1 MKKIVGSLCL
11 CSVLFAANEYEANL
25 AGHIVIPAENFI
37 NVPKDAPEFLQSTGK
52 FLRTTRNE
60 NLGTFNANYTEEEMP
75 NAFRIPFK
83 KQALQGH
90 SGIKFINDKNFWL
103 LSDNGLGTKKN
114 SPDSMTFIHNY
125 EFDFKKGSY
134 KHLKTIFFNDKN
146 KKFPYLINLESTK
159 SRYLTGADIDPE
171 SFQIIDKSFWVGD
184 EFGPFLL
191 EFDEKGTLKEVF
203 DVNLNKEPLLSPDH
217 PNLQLSNPDTQ
228 ENKANIKRSK
238 GFEAMASS
246 KDKTKLYPMLE
257 YAVFKNGKY
266 ENKGGKNFLRILEF
280 DLKNRKFTANTY
292 TYTLESNAH
301 SIGDFNMIDEK
312 YGLIIE
318 RDDTEGTMDKACKNQ
333 ETKSCFKNPAKFK
346 RIYKVKLDD
355 KKGVAQK
362 IAYIDLMNINDTNKI
377 AKKPLVNNKF
387 VFPFFTIENV
397 DIVDEK
403 HIVVAND
410 NNFPFSA
417 SREPFVSDDNEVIL
431 LEVEEFLKAK

>member
-1 MKKIVGSLCL
+1 MKKMLGSLCL

-37 NVPKDAPEFLQSTGK
+37 NAPKDAPEFLQSTGK

-60 NLGTFNANYTEEEMP
+60 NLGTFNVNYTEEEMS

-103 LSDNGLGTKKN
+103 LNDNGLGTKKN
-114 SPDSMTFIHNY
+114 SSDSMTFIHHY

-184 EFGPFLL
+184 EFGPY
-191 EFDEKGTLKEVF
+191 
-203 DVNLNKEPLLSPDH
+203 
-217 PNLQLSNPDTQ
+217 LQLSNPDIQ

-257 YAVFKNGKY
+257 YAVFENGKY

-362 IAYIDLMNINDTNKI
+362 IAYIDLMNINDINKI

-417 SREPFVSDDNEVIL
+417 SREPFVPDDNEVIL

>member
-1 MKKIVGSLCL
+1 MKKMLGSLCL

-37 NVPKDAPEFLQSTGK
+37 NAPKDAPEFLQSMGK

-60 NLGTFNANYTEEEMP
+60 NLGTFNVNYTEEEMS

-103 LSDNGLGTKKN
+103 LNDNGLGTKKN
-114 SPDSMTFIHNY
+114 SSDSMTFIHHY

-184 EFGPFLL
+184 EFGPY
-191 EFDEKGTLKEVF
+191 
-203 DVNLNKEPLLSPDH
+203 
-217 PNLQLSNPDTQ
+217 LQLSNPDIQ

-246 KDKTKLYPMLE
+246 KDKTKLYPVLE

-417 SREPFVSDDNEVIL
+417 SREPFVPDDNEVIL

>member
-1 MKKIVGSLCL
+1 MKKMLGSLCL

-37 NVPKDAPEFLQSTGK
+37 NAPKDAPEFLQSTGK

-60 NLGTFNANYTEEEMP
+60 NLGTFNVNYTEEEMS

-103 LSDNGLGTKKN
+103 LNDNGLGTKKN
-114 SPDSMTFIHNY
+114 SSDSMTFIHHY

-184 EFGPFLL
+184 EFGPY
-191 EFDEKGTLKEVF
+191 
-203 DVNLNKEPLLSPDH
+203 
-217 PNLQLSNPDTQ
+217 LQLSNPDIQ

-417 SREPFVSDDNEVIL
+417 SREPFVPDDNEVIL

>member
-1 MKKIVGSLCL
+1 MKKFLCYLCL
-11 CSVLFAANEYEANL
+11 CGSLFAANQYEAKL

-37 NVPKDAPEFLQSTGK
+37 DAPKDAPEFLQSTGK

-60 NLGTFNANYTEEEMP
+60 KLGAFNANYVEEETP
-75 NAFRIPFK
+75 NAFKIPFK

-90 SGIKFINDKNFWL
+90 SGIKFAEDKSYWL

-114 SPDSMTFIHNY
+114 SPDSMVFIHQY
-125 EFDFKKGSY
+125 QFDFNKGDY

-171 SFQIIDKSFWVGD
+171 SFQIIGKSFWVGD

-191 EFDEKGTLKEVF
+191 EFDERGILKEVF
-203 DVNLNKEPLLSPDH
+203 DVSLNGEPVLSPDN
-217 PNLQLSNPDTQ
+217 PSLQLSNPDSV

-257 YAVFKNGKY
+257 YAMFKNGKY
-266 ENKGGKNFLRILEF
+266 ENNAGKNFLRILEF
-280 DLKNRKFTANTY
+280 DLKARKFTGKSY

-301 SIGDFNMIDEK
+301 SIGDFNMIDAQ

-318 RDDTEGTMDKACKNQ
+318 RDDTEGTMDKACNAQ
-333 ETKSCFKNPAKFK
+333 TTKQCFKNPAKFK

-355 KKGVAQK
+355 KKGIAEK
-362 IAYIDLMNINDTNKI
+362 IAYIDLMDINDPEKI
-377 AKKPLVNNKF
+377 SKKPLVNGKF
-387 VFPFFTIENV
+387 VFPFFTIEDV
-397 DIVDEK
+397 DIVDSK

-417 SREPFVSDDNEVIL
+417 SRVPFVPDDNEVIL

>member
-11 CSVLFAANEYEANL
+11 CSILFAANEYEANL

-37 NVPKDAPEFLQSTGK
+37 NAPKDAPEFLQSTGK
-52 FLRTTRNE
+52 FLRTIRNE
-60 NLGTFNANYTEEEMP
+60 NLGAFNANYTEEESS
-75 NAFRIPFK
+75 NTFRIPFK

-90 SGIKFINDKNFWL
+90 SGVKFTGDKSYWL

-125 EFDFKKGSY
+125 EFDFQKGSY
-134 KHLKTIFFNDKN
+134 KHLKTIFFNDKD
-146 KKFPYLINLESTK
+146 KKFPYLITLESTK

-171 SFQIIDKSFWVGD
+171 SFQIVGKSFWVGD

-191 EFDEKGTLKEVF
+191 EFDEKGTLKELF
-203 DVNLNKEPLLSPDH
+203 DVSLNRKPILSPDN
-217 PNLQLSNPDTQ
+217 PSLQLSNPDIL

-257 YAVFKNGKY
+257 YAIFKDGRY
-266 ENKGGKNFLRILEF
+266 ENKGGKNYLRILEF
-280 DLKNRKFTANTY
+280 DIKARKFTDKSYAY
-292 TYTLESNAH
+292 ILESNAH
-301 SIGDFNMIDEK
+301 SIGDFNMIDEE

-318 RDDTEGTMDKACKNQ
+318 RDDTEGTMDKACRGQ
-333 ETKSCFKNPAKFK
+333 EAKSCFKNPAKFK

-355 KKGVAQK
+355 KKGVAEK

-377 AKKPLVNNKF
+377 AKKPLVNGKF
-387 VFPFFTIENV
+387 VFPFFTIEDV
-397 DIVDEK
+397 DIVDDK

-410 NNFPFSA
+410 NNFPFSS
-417 SREPFVSDDNEVIL
+417 SREPYVPDDNEIIL
-431 LEVEEFLKAK
+431 LEVEEFLKIK

>member
-1 MKKIVGSLCL
+1 MRKILCFLCL
-11 CSVLFAANEYEANL
+11 YSALFATNAYEAKL

-37 NVPKDAPEFLQSTGK
+37 DAPKDAPTFLQSTGK

-60 NLGTFNANYTEEEMP
+60 NLGAFDANYVEEETP
-75 NAFRIPFK
+75 NAFKIPFK

-90 SGIKFINDKNFWL
+90 SGIKFAEDKSYWL

-114 SPDSMTFIHNY
+114 SADSMVFIHQY
-125 EFDFKKGSY
+125 QFDFNKGDY
-134 KHLKTIFFNDKN
+134 KHLKTLFFNDKN
-146 KKFPYLINLESTK
+146 KKFPYLINLEGTT

-171 SFQIIDKSFWVGD
+171 SFQIIGKSFWVGD

-203 DVNLNKEPLLSPDH
+203 DVSLNGEPILSPDN
-217 PNLQLSNPDTQ
+217 PSLQLSNPDKV

-257 YAVFKNGKY
+257 YAMFKNGEY
-266 ENKGGKNFLRILEF
+266 ENNGGKNFLRILEF
-280 DLKNRKFTANTY
+280 DIKARKFTGKSY

-318 RDDTEGTMDKACKNQ
+318 RDDTEGTMDKACNAQ
-333 ETKSCFKNPAKFK
+333 TTKHCFKNPAKFK
-346 RIYKVKLDD
+346 RIYKVKLDE
-355 KKGVAQK
+355 KKGVAEK
-362 IAYIDLMNINDTNKI
+362 IAYIDLMNISDPEKI
-377 AKKPLVNNKF
+377 AKKPLVNGKF
-387 VFPFFTIENV
+387 VFPFFTIEYV
-397 DIVDEK
+397 DIVDSK

-417 SREPFVSDDNEVIL
+417 SREPFIPDDNEVIL
-431 LEVEEFLKAK
+431 LEVEDFLKAK

>member
-184 EFGPFLL
+184 EFGPF
-191 EFDEKGTLKEVF
+191 FT
-203 DVNLNKEPLLSPDH
+203 
-217 PNLQLSNPDTQ
+217 
-228 ENKANIKRSK
+228 
-238 GFEAMASS
+238 
-246 KDKTKLYPMLE
+246 
-257 YAVFKNGKY
+257 
-266 ENKGGKNFLRILEF
+266 RI
-280 DLKNRKFTANTY
+280 
-292 TYTLESNAH
+292 
-301 SIGDFNMIDEK
+301 
-312 YGLIIE
+312 
-318 RDDTEGTMDKACKNQ
+318 
-333 ETKSCFKNPAKFK
+333 
-346 RIYKVKLDD
+346 
-355 KKGVAQK
+355 
-362 IAYIDLMNINDTNKI
+362 
-377 AKKPLVNNKF
+377 
-387 VFPFFTIENV
+387 
-397 DIVDEK
+397 
-403 HIVVAND
+403 
-410 NNFPFSA
+410 
-417 SREPFVSDDNEVIL
+417 
-431 LEVEEFLKAK
+431 

>member
-1 MKKIVGSLCL
+1 MKKMLGSLCL

-37 NVPKDAPEFLQSTGK
+37 NAPKDAPEFLQSTGK

-60 NLGTFNANYTEEEMP
+60 NLGTFNVNYTEEEMS

-103 LSDNGLGTKKN
+103 LNDNGLGTKKN
-114 SPDSMTFIHNY
+114 SSDSMTFIHHY

-184 EFGPFLL
+184 EFGPY
-191 EFDEKGTLKEVF
+191 
-203 DVNLNKEPLLSPDH
+203 
-217 PNLQLSNPDTQ
+217 LQLSNPDIQ

-246 KDKTKLYPMLE
+246 KDKTKLYPVLE

-417 SREPFVSDDNEVIL
+417 SREPFVPDDNEVIL

>member
-1 MKKIVGSLCL
+1 MKKIVCFLCL
-11 CSVLFAANEYEANL
+11 CGALFGANEYEAKL

-37 NVPKDAPEFLQSTGK
+37 NAPKDAPEFLQSTGK
-52 FLRTTRNE
+52 FLRTMRNE
-60 NLGTFNANYTEEEMP
+60 NLGAFNANYTEEKTP
-75 NAFRIPFK
+75 NTSRIPFK

-90 SGIKFINDKNFWL
+90 SGIKFMGKNNFWL

-125 EFDFKKGSY
+125 EFDFKNGSY
-134 KHLKTIFFNDKN
+134 KHLKTIFFNDKD

-203 DVNLNKEPLLSPDH
+203 DASLNKQTLLSPDH
-217 PNLQLSNPDTQ
+217 PNLQLLDPNIQ

-257 YAVFKNGKY
+257 YAVFKDGKY
-266 ENKGGKNFLRILEF
+266 ENKGGKNYLRILEF
-280 DLKNRKFTANTY
+280 DIKARKFTDKSY
-292 TYTLESNAH
+292 TYTLENNAH

-318 RDDTEGTMDKACKNQ
+318 RDDTEGTINKACKNQ

-346 RIYKVKLDD
+346 RIYKIKLDD
-355 KKGVAQK
+355 EKGVAQK
-362 IAYIDLMNINDTNKI
+362 IAYIDLMNINDVDKI
-377 AKKPLVNNKF
+377 SKKPLVNDKF

-397 DIVDEK
+397 DIVDDK

-410 NNFPFSA
+410 NNFPFSS
-417 SREPFVSDDNEVIL
+417 SREPFVPDDNEIIL
-431 LEVEEFLKAK
+431 LEVEEFLRAK

>member
-1 MKKIVGSLCL
+1 MRRFFSFLCL
-11 CSVLFAANEYEANL
+11 CSTLFAANQYEAKL
-25 AGHIVIPAENFI
+25 AGHIVIPAQSFI
-37 NVPKDAPEFLQSTGK
+37 DPPKDAPPFLQSTGK

-60 NLGTFNANYTEEEMP
+60 NLGAFDANYVEEEAP
-75 NAFRIPFK
+75 NAFKIPFK

-90 SGIKFINDKNFWL
+90 SGIKFAGDKSYWL

-114 SPDSMTFIHNY
+114 SADSMVFIHHY
-125 EFDFKKGSY
+125 QFDFNKGDY
-134 KHLKTIFFNDKN
+134 KHLKTLFFNDKN
-146 KKFPYLINLESTK
+146 KKFPYLINLESTA

-171 SFQIIDKSFWVGD
+171 SFQIIGKSFWVGD

-191 EFDEKGTLKEVF
+191 EFDEEGTLKEVF
-203 DVNLNKEPLLSPDH
+203 DARLDGWLILSPDN
-217 PNLQLSNPDTQ
+217 PSLQLSNPDNAT
-228 ENKANIKRSK
+228 NKANIKRSK

-257 YAVFKNGKY
+257 YAMYKDGAY
-266 ENKGGKNFLRILEF
+266 ENTAGRNFLRILEF
-280 DLKNRKFTANTY
+280 DVKTRKFTGKNY
-292 TYTLESNAH
+292 TYALENNAH
-301 SIGDFNMIDEK
+301 SIGDFNMIDEE

-318 RDDTEGTMDKACKNQ
+318 RDDTEGTRDKACNAQ
-333 ETKSCFKNPAKFK
+333 TTQHCFKNPATFK

-355 KKGVAQK
+355 KKGIAEK
-362 IAYIDLMNINDTNKI
+362 IAYIDLMEINDPNKI
-377 AKKPLVNNKF
+377 AKKPLVYGKF

-397 DIVDEK
+397 DIVDSK

-417 SREPFVSDDNEVIL
+417 SREPFIPDDNEVIL